1 MKKFIFG
8 LSAIAIIITGIFT
21 FAGCEKEEFASQEN
35 NSLQLAFSHNDTL
48 PDGISITALSNLPE
62 MHDFMHVISQQLAA
76 FTFNVESNDEFTD
89 QVNEICDNIS
99 NADDQEDIN
108 LYYSMLSQMVFPI
121 DELNIITTDGDG
133 IQYRPNNCI
142 RQLSTAYNNL
152 DSALNETLPAYEE
165 MSEELKLQILAQMFE
180 QNLIDNGYICGGP
193 LEDKRDFDLN
203 TALIEYCAAIAGA
216 ICTPYISP
224 FLFVAATT
232 IYCRKVLSIWRDYY
246 DNGGTEPKGQSC
258 KICES

>member
-21 FAGCEKEEFASQEN
+21 FAGCEKEEFVSQEN

-48 PDGISITALSNLPE
+48 PGGISITALSNLPE
-62 MHDFMHVISQQLAA
+62 MYDFMHVISQQLAA

-89 QVNEICDNIS
+89 QINGICDNIS
-99 NADDQEDIN
+99 NADSQEDIN

-142 RQLSTAYNNL
+142 RQLSTAYDNL
-152 DSALNETLPAYEE
+152 DSALNETLPAYED

-180 QNLIDNGYICGGP
+180 QNLINDGYVCGGP
-193 LEDKRDFDLN
+193 LEDERDDKIIRA
-203 TALIEYCAAIAGA
+203 TIYYAITLSMGGLEN
-216 ICTPYISP
+216 P
-224 FLFVAATT
+224 FIFAAATT
-232 IYCRKVLSIWRDYY
+232 VYCREIKAAWREYWEK
-246 DNGGTEPKGQSC
+246 GGTEPKGTLC
-258 KICES
+258 KICDF